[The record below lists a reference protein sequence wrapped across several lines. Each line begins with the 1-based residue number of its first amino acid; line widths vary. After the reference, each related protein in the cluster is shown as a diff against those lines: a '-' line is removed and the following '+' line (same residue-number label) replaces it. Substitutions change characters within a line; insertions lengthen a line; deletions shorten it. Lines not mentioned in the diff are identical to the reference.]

1 MKGISMK
8 LLKNKYIMTLLLI
21 FSGALTALPIVF
33 PSIGFLQ
40 WVSVIPAALVLI
52 VSADDESVKLRRMY
66 WRGIL
71 YFWSFYAVAL
81 HWFFNMYPLD
91 FVGLSNAA
99 SIAVILV
106 ACFGLSLLQASFS
119 AFAFLFFAKINRTQM
134 VKSFGFAK
142 PFIAAATF
150 VIAEWFQNVGW
161 WGVPWG
167 RMPIGQI
174 NSLLFVRS
182 SALFGSYFVTFALIS
197 VNFCLAY
204 FILSKCKQRYFVAAA
219 LSAFALNLAFGLL
232 VTAFY
237 KSSNATIKVG
247 VAQGNIASSDKWSA
261 DTLETTKDIYRELTV
276 KAAEDGSDVV
286 IWPETALPYTIMES
300 VNLSAYVKDLAK
312 ECNVTIIVSAFTEDE
327 ESGLLANSMI
337 EVKPDGSFGEDYYSK
352 RRLVPFG
359 EFVPMRSFV
368 SFVFPPLANV
378 GMLEEDLV
386 AGEESVVIKSNVGY
400 IGCGV
405 CFDSIYEN
413 IHLESVN
420 NGAQFIAISTNDSW
434 FGDSAAL
441 YMHAAQSKLRAI
453 ETGRYIARSANTG
466 ISFFVDPMGEVVGE
480 LDILKSGYLVEDVE
494 LRTDKTLYSVIGNSF
509 VYLCA
514 GFAIS
519 LLVLDFMAR
528 PEKKKNK

>member
-1 MKGISMK
+1 MK
-8 LLKNKYIMTLLLI
+8 LLKNKYLMTLILI
-21 FSGALTALPIVF
+21 FSGAITALPFIL
-33 PSIGFLQ
+33 PSIGFIQ

-52 VSADDESVKLRRMY
+52 VSSDDESVKLRRLY
-66 WRGIL
+66 WRGLL
-71 YFWSFYAVAL
+71 YFWSFYAVSL
-81 HWFFNMYPLD
+81 HWFFCMYPLD

-99 SIAVILV
+99 SVAVILV
-106 ACFGLSLLQASFS
+106 ACFGLSLLQATFS
-119 AFAFLFFAKINRTQM
+119 AFAFLLFAKINRTQM

-142 PFIAAATF
+142 PFIAAALY
-150 VIAEWFQNVGW
+150 VVVEWFQTVGW

-167 RMPIGQI
+167 RLPIGQI
-174 NSLLFVRS
+174 NSLIMIRS
-182 SALFGSYFVTFALIS
+182 ASLFGSYFVTFVLIS

-204 FILSKCKQRYFVAAA
+204 FILSRCKQRYFVAAA
-219 LSAFALNLAFGLL
+219 LTAFAINLALGTL
-232 VTAFY
+232 VTVCY
-237 KSSNATIKVG
+237 KSSNARISVG
-247 VAQGNIASSDKWSA
+247 VAQGNISSSDKWSA
-261 DTLETTKDIYRELTV
+261 DTLETTKAIYRDLTV
-276 KAAEDGSDVV
+276 KAAEAGADVV

-300 VNLSAYVKDLAK
+300 INLSTYVLELAK

-327 ESGLLANSMI
+327 ESDLLANSMI
-337 EVKPDGSFGEDYYSK
+337 EVKPDGSFGDDIYSK

-359 EFVPMRSFV
+359 EFVPMRELV
-368 SFVFPPLANV
+368 SVIFPPLANV
-378 GMLEEDLV
+378 GMLEEDLS
-386 AGEESVVIKSNVGY
+386 AGDESVVIASRSGY

-413 IHLESVN
+413 ILLESVN

-441 YMHAAQSKLRAI
+441 YMHASQSKIRAI

-466 ISFFVDPMGEVVGE
+466 VSFIVDPLGKVVGE
-480 LDILKSGYLVEDVE
+480 LDILESGYLVEEVE

-519 LLVLDFMAR
+519 LLVLDFMAG